1 MAPGSAVATNRVE
14 DNSGPQSIKFED
26 CRIIFRNFSGK
37 EGQYNREGDRNFALL
52 LDPEPAQQMLD
63 AGWNVKFLRA
73 RDEDEE
79 RQAYIQVAVSYKVR
93 PPRTVLITSRGRVTL
108 NEEHVNVFDWID
120 IKMVD
125 LIVNP
130 YAWAVGDK
138 TGIKAYLKSIFI
150 TMQEDELELKYS
162 DIPEAGGQE
171 SALGILEN
179 DPNSM
184 LAIEA
189 GQDPNIID
197 AEIVYDED

>member
-1 MAPGSAVATNRVE
+1 MAPGSAVATTREE
-14 DNSGPQSIKFED
+14 DNGPQSVKFED

-37 EGQYNREGDRNFALL
+37 EGQYNREGDRNFALI
-52 LDPEPAQQMLD
+52 LDPDTAQQMLE
-63 AGWNVKFLRA
+63 AGWNVKFLRP
-73 RDEDEE
+73 RDEEDAP
-79 RQAYIQVAVSYKVR
+79 QAYIQVAVSYKVR
-93 PPRTVLITSRGRVTL
+93 PPRTVLITSKGRVTL

-125 LIVNP
+125 LILNP
-130 YAWAVGDK
+130 YAWAVGEK

-162 DIPEAGGQE
+162 DIPEVGGQE
-171 SALGILEN
+171 SALSILEA
-179 DPNSM
+179 DPDSM
-184 LAIEA
+184 LAIEV